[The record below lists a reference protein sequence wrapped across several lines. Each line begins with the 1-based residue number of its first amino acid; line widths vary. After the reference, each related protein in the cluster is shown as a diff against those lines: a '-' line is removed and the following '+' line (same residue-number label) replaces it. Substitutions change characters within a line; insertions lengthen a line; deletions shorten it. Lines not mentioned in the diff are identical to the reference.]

1 MKVDGGEG
9 ENTKCLS
16 NIRDD
21 LFRDAFSFLQL
32 EGVSLSHWASCTSVF
47 VCTKQ

>member
-9 ENTKCLS
+9 EHTKCLS

-21 LFRDAFSFLQL
+21 LFRDAFSFLQP
-32 EGVSLSHWASCTSVF
+32 EGVSLSRWECLCLHEAITG
-47 VCTKQ
+47 K